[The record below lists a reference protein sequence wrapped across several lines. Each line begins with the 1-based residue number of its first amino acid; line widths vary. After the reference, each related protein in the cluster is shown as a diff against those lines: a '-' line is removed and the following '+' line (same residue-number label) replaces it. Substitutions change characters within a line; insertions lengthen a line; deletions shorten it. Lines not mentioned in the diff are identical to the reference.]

1 MENYNIELLNEAYN
15 RVVNVLEKNS
25 NLKISI
31 GGDVNDINSD
41 FTEICISKERSS
53 TLIFKAGSLKLFKAG
68 FLKSTE
74 EDNKYSFLLHHKD
87 NNYDIYIGSS
97 IFNFAEKCRNFY
109 NKHYID
115 DKSIAY
121 ELYSSKAGRIIKEIG
136 FPCCLE
142 ELIIK
147 MDLMGI

>member
-1 MENYNIELLNEAYN
+1 MENYNIDLLNETYN
-15 RVVNVLEKNS
+15 RVVNFLEKNS

-31 GGDVNDINSD
+31 GGDVNDINSN
-41 FTEICISKERSS
+41 FTEICISGCNYF
-53 TLIFKAGSLKLFKAG
+53 TILMFKAS
-68 FLKSTE
+68 LKSTE

-87 NNYDIYIGSS
+87 NDYDNYIGNS
-97 IFNFAEKCRNFY
+97 IFNYAKRCRNYY
-109 NKHYID
+109 NKNKYYVD
-115 DKSIAY
+115 DTSIAY
-121 ELYSSKAGRIIKEIG
+121 ELYSSEAGKIIKDLG